1 MLAVHHRCGIRTTEG
16 GAARTGTCVRAIF
29 GIPWDRGETPR
40 GCVVADQQY
49 DLSAKLSR
57 LMDAAGNP
65 STERLAEQIRTHTGT
80 GISGAYL
87 WQIKRGKRANLT
99 LQHLTA
105 LASYF
110 SDTLGVRITLSYFD
124 PTTPVDKPWADT
136 SAAGPDVDD
145 VAFAEAMR
153 DRGVRRIAARY
164 GSMDPVQ
171 QRQLLAIADAIASV
185 RDGTDADGTPPS

>member
-1 MLAVHHRCGIRTTEG
+1 MTDGH
-16 GAARTGTCVRAIF
+16 
-29 GIPWDRGETPR
+29 
-40 GCVVADQQY
+40 Y
-49 DLSAKLSR
+49 DLADKVAS
-57 LMDAAGNP
+57 LMAAAGNP
-65 STERLAEQIRTHTGT
+65 STERLAEDIRAHTGT

-105 LASYF
+105 LSAYF
-110 SDTLGVRITLSYFD
+110 SHVLGVRITLAYFD
-124 PTTPVDKPWADT
+124 PATPVDQPWSGPDAAD
-136 SAAGPDVDD
+136 AAGEDRARDELE
-145 VAFAEAMR
+145 FAETMR

-185 RDGTDADGTPPS
+185 RDETAEDGTGTP

>member
-1 MLAVHHRCGIRTTEG
+1 MG
-16 GAARTGTCVRAIF
+16 
-29 GIPWDRGETPR
+29 
-40 GCVVADQQY
+40 DQQY
-49 DLSAKLSR
+49 DLSAKLRR

-65 STERLAEQIRTHTGT
+65 STERLAERIREHTGT

-124 PTTPVDKPWADT
+124 PTTPVDEPWSGTADV
-136 SAAGPDVDD
+136 AAEPAADVDER
-145 VAFAEAMR
+145 AFAEAMR

-171 QRQLLAIADAIASV
+171 QRQLLAIADAIANV
-185 RDGTDADGTPPS
+185 RDDRDPEPDR

>member
-1 MLAVHHRCGIRTTEG
+1 MG
-16 GAARTGTCVRAIF
+16 
-29 GIPWDRGETPR
+29 DR
-40 GCVVADQQY
+40 QY
-49 DLSAKLSR
+49 DLSAKLTR

-65 STERLAEQIRTHTGT
+65 STERLAEQIREHTGT

-87 WQIKRGKRANLT
+87 WQLKRGKRANLT

-110 SDTLGVRITLSYFD
+110 TDTLGVRVTLSYFD
-124 PTTPVDKPWADT
+124 PATPVDEPWT
-136 SAAGPDVDD
+136 RSSVAAERPDVDSEAGEPGD
-145 VAFAEAMR
+145 RAFAEAMR

-171 QRQLLAIADAIASV
+171 QRQLLAIADAIAGI
-185 RDGTDADGTPPS
+185 RDDEDQPEG

>member
-1 MLAVHHRCGIRTTEG
+1 VGLGLTY
-16 GAARTGTCVRAIF
+16 
-29 GIPWDRGETPR
+29 R
-40 GCVVADQQY
+40 GCDVGDQQY
-49 DLSAKLSR
+49 DLSAKLCR

-65 STERLAEQIRTHTGT
+65 STERLAEQIREHTGT

-124 PTTPVDKPWADT
+124 PTTPVDEPWSDPRPAVG
-136 SAAGPDVDD
+136 GPDADER
-145 VAFAEAMR
+145 AFAEAMR

-171 QRQLLAIADAIASV
+171 QRQLLAIADAIANV
-185 RDGTDADGTPPS
+185 RDERDPEPER

>member
-1 MLAVHHRCGIRTTEG
+1 VGE
-16 GAARTGTCVRAIF
+16 AR
-29 GIPWDRGETPR
+29 
-40 GCVVADQQY
+40 Y

-65 STERLAEQIRTHTGT
+65 STERLAEQIREHTGT

-124 PTTPVDKPWADT
+124 PTTPVDGPWAEATGTTGTTAEPVADD
-136 SAAGPDVDD
+136 AADD
-145 VAFAEAMR
+145 RAFAEAMR

-171 QRQLLAIADAIASV
+171 QRQLLAIADAIAGV
-185 RDGTDADGTPPS
+185 RDDTDGEPSAGS

>member
-1 MLAVHHRCGIRTTEG
+1 MGNGPTYG
-16 GAARTGTCVRAIF
+16 GCDVG
-29 GIPWDRGETPR
+29 
-40 GCVVADQQY
+40 DQQY
-49 DLSAKLSR
+49 DLSAKLIR

-65 STERLAEQIRTHTGT
+65 STERLAEQIRDHTGT

-87 WQIKRGKRANLT
+87 WQIKRGKRSNMT
-99 LQHLTA
+99 LSHLTA

-124 PTTPVDKPWADT
+124 PTTPVENPWTEGGERPDDD
-136 SAAGPDVDD
+136 GPDDR
-145 VAFAEAMR
+145 AFAEAMQ

-164 GSMDPVQ
+164 GSMDPIQ

-185 RDGTDADGTPPS
+185 RDDRDPGRPER

>member
-1 MLAVHHRCGIRTTEG
+1 MG
-16 GAARTGTCVRAIF
+16 
-29 GIPWDRGETPR
+29 
-40 GCVVADQQY
+40 DQQF
-49 DLSAKLSR
+49 DLSAKLTR
-57 LMDAAGNP
+57 LIDAAGNP
-65 STERLAEQIRTHTGT
+65 STERLAEQIREHTGT

-124 PTTPVDKPWADT
+124 PATPVETPWTDAHPAAVAPGGDDEADGR
-136 SAAGPDVDD
+136 AL
-145 VAFAEAMR
+145 AEAMR
-153 DRGVRRIAARY
+153 DRGVQRIAARY

-185 RDGTDADGTPPS
+185 RDDREQSEG

>member
-1 MLAVHHRCGIRTTEG
+1 VGE
-16 GAARTGTCVRAIF
+16 AR
-29 GIPWDRGETPR
+29 
-40 GCVVADQQY
+40 Y
-49 DLSAKLSR
+49 DLSAKLGR

-65 STERLAEQIRTHTGT
+65 STERLAEQIREHTGT

-124 PTTPVDKPWADT
+124 PATPVDGPWTESGSTGHEPEGDGAAD
-136 SAAGPDVDD
+136 DR
-145 VAFAEAMR
+145 AFAEAMR

-171 QRQLLAIADAIASV
+171 QRQLLAIADAIAGV
-185 RDGTDADGTPPS
+185 RDERDGEQPRAGS

>member
-1 MLAVHHRCGIRTTEG
+1 MDTVRTY
-16 GAARTGTCVRAIF
+16 
-29 GIPWDRGETPR
+29 R
-40 GCVVADQQY
+40 GCDVGEQRF
-49 DLSAKLSR
+49 DLSAKLTR

-65 STERLAEQIRTHTGT
+65 STERLAEQIREHTGT

-105 LASYF
+105 LSTYF

-124 PTTPVDKPWADT
+124 PTTPVDRPWAET
-136 SAAGPDVDD
+136 PPTAAEPDGADD
-145 VAFAEAMR
+145 ADDADDAGDDRAFAEAMR

-171 QRQLLAIADAIASV
+171 QRQLLAIADAIAGV
-185 RDGTDADGTPPS
+185 RDDRDADGAEG

>member
-1 MLAVHHRCGIRTTEG
+1 
-16 GAARTGTCVRAIF
+16 
-29 GIPWDRGETPR
+29 
-40 GCVVADQQY
+40 VADQRY
-49 DLSAKLSR
+49 DLSAKLIR

-65 STERLAEQIRTHTGT
+65 STERLAEQIRDHTGT

-87 WQIKRGKRANLT
+87 WQIKRGKRSNMT
-99 LQHLTA
+99 LSHLTA

-110 SDTLGVRITLSYFD
+110 TDTLGVRITLSYFD
-124 PTTPVDKPWADT
+124 PTTPVEEPWADADGAD
-136 SAAGPDVDD
+136 SGDSGDGSDD
-145 VAFAEAMR
+145 RAFAEAMQ

-185 RDGTDADGTPPS
+185 RDDRDDRDVEQP

>member
-1 MLAVHHRCGIRTTEG
+1 M
-16 GAARTGTCVRAIF
+16 
-29 GIPWDRGETPR
+29 
-40 GCVVADQQY
+40 ADQQY

-65 STERLAEQIRTHTGT
+65 STERLAEQIRAHTGT

-99 LQHLTA
+99 LSHLTA

-124 PTTPVDKPWADT
+124 PTTPVDGPWTDGER
-136 SAAGPDVDD
+136 SGDEPDDRE
-145 VAFAEAMR
+145 FTEAMR

-185 RDGTDADGTPPS
+185 HDEPRGDESAPADGSRPAG